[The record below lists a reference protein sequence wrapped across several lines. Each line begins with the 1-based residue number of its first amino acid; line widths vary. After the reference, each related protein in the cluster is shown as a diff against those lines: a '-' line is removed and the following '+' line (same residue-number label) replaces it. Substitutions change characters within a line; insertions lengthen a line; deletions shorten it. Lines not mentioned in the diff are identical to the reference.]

1 MDLHARIDALE
12 WFIASSDSSM
22 STSADRLLQS
32 YFDEIGDIPLLDPEE
47 EVELARRVQEG
58 DDEALQELTR
68 ANLRFVVSVAKEY
81 RGLGLSFPDLI
92 NEGNYGLMKAAHR
105 FDETRG
111 YRFISYAVWWIRQ
124 SILQALEQSRTVRIP
139 HNQVGLLTK
148 IRKTSARLEQELE
161 RSPTV
166 EEIADALDED
176 PERVLDVLQHKQ
188 QARSL
193 DEPFDD
199 DDDSSLL
206 DVIAEANH
214 MAPDNEL
221 LDESTRV
228 EIEEALGRLD
238 EREAEIT
245 RLYFG
250 IGHETERTLDQ
261 IADRFDLSR
270 ERVRHIKDKAL
281 RELRWG
287 RRR

>member
-1 MDLHARIDALE
+1 
-12 WFIASSDSSM
+12 M
-22 STSADRLLQS
+22 STSSYRLLQK
-32 YFDEIGDIPLLDPEE
+32 YFYEIGDIPLLDPEE
-47 EVELARRVQEG
+47 EVELARRVSEG
-58 DDEALQELTR
+58 DEEALRELTR
-68 ANLRFVVSVAKEY
+68 ANLRFVVSVAKQY
-81 RGLGLSFPDLI
+81 RGLGLSLPDLI
-92 NEGNYGLMKAAHR
+92 NEGNYGLIKAAHR

-111 YRFISYAVWWIRQ
+111 FRFISYAVWWVRQ

-139 HNQVGLLTK
+139 HNHVGLLTK
-148 IRKTSARLEQELE
+148 IRKASARLEQDLG

-199 DDDSSLL
+199 EDDGSLL
-206 DVIAEANH
+206 DIIAEVNDRS
-214 MAPDNEL
+214 PDNEL
-221 LDESTRV
+221 LEESTRAD
-228 EIEEALGRLD
+228 IEHALSRLD
-238 EREAEIT
+238 DREAEIT

-250 IGHETERTLDQ
+250 IGYEKGHTLDQ

-287 RRR
+287 RHL